1 MNSALARQAYVTLG
15 NGAVLPHGLVDLEL
29 VDAGVRPPPGGVREQ
44 SGLTQFSWKVSGLT
58 RAGIRREAMNCR
70 GIGIVDVIK
79 LAVAAEAE
87 GHYLVPGVRDLGVL
101 DHPLAIVPE
110 RPDLSG
116 LIITIDVG
124 AAQPGQ
130 A

>member
-79 LAVAAEAE
+79 LTVAAEA
-87 GHYLVPGVRDLGVL
+87 GSVILTVVATDTAGGASQARD
-101 DHPLAIVPE
+101 DA
-110 RPDLSG
+110 
-116 LIITIDVG
+116 T
-124 AAQPGQ
+124 
-130 A
+130 